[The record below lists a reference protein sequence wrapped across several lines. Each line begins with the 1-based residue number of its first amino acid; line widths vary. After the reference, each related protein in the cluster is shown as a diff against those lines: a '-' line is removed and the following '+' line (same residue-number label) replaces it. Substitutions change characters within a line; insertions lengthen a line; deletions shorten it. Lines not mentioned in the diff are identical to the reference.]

1 MAFSETF
8 FKKKSKFFKKKIK
21 FVSSLKKNIFFRA
34 YGQILKVFQT
44 YFHKK
49 TKIASFSCFKMQN
62 EYRNQFMIIL

>member
-8 FKKKSKFFKKKIK
+8 LKKKSKFFKKQIK
-21 FVSSLKKNIFFRA
+21 LVSSLNFFFFRA